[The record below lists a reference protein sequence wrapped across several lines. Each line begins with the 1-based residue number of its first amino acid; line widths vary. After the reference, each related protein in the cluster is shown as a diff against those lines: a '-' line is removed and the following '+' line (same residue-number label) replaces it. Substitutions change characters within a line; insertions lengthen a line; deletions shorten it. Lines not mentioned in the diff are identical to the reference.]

1 MQNMGRKK
9 LMEIHVFSMKPIIII
24 KKKKTQKMIL
34 NDDADK
40 FCELHV
46 NSENSDKPYKGTRT
60 QYKRTG
66 H

>member
-1 MQNMGRKK
+1 
-9 LMEIHVFSMKPIIII
+9 
-24 KKKKTQKMIL
+24 MIL

-46 NSENSDKPYKGTRT
+46 NSENSDQPYKGTRT